1 MLKRLVLSGF
11 KSFAAKTEF
20 VFEPGLSAIVGPNGC
35 GKSNVVD
42 AVKWVLGEQ
51 SPRSLRGSEMQ
62 DVIFAGSPS
71 RTAAGCAEASLAFDN
86 HGRRLPS
93 DRDEVVVTRRLYRS
107 GDSEYLLDGEPC
119 RLRDIRELILDTGIG
134 RNAYSVIEQGRVDQ
148 LLQANPVDRRGIFE
162 DAAGISKYKV
172 HRLAAEHKL
181 TRVDENLLRLA
192 DIIGEVE
199 RQLRSI
205 RYQAAKARRYREYA
219 DRLRELRLA
228 QAARDYTSHHG
239 RRHELHGL
247 IEAASERTIAFAG
260 QLRRLEANQSA
271 AETTLLELEQELS
284 RGRSASVDLRT
295 RASRAEQAIT
305 LTAHRLEELTL
316 EEATRTEQCER
327 LGQTITAL
335 QEDLHKAEEQG
346 LALRER
352 LLAVGNDLG
361 RTKEDRDLLTV
372 RRHTLEGELQ
382 AQRAAILALTQ
393 ELTQRE
399 NDRRSL
405 EVEEAGLGRDRER
418 LQGRRQELLGELQTL
433 GRQEQELQ
441 QVSHQGR
448 LEQQELTARR
458 QQLERDLGDLQE
470 ESRRLRS
477 ELELLRREEASKR
490 SRLRLLAELEAN
502 LEGVDAAV
510 RKVLAR
516 GHPPVGGHPA
526 DGPAAV
532 HGIVAQL
539 LATQPEYSAPVD
551 AALGLT
557 AQAVVTSSL
566 AEALAMREHLAE
578 EGTGRVQFLPLDR
591 IAGAPAR
598 PTDGF
603 STGGRVV
610 GWLADLVTSADPY
623 RPLVASLLGS
633 VLLVEDITAALQLQL
648 ELTQPLRLVTRSG
661 ELVEPDGRLVLGS
674 GQAGSGLVS
683 RRSQMTALEQELRR
697 LEGDLADREADLAD
711 REARQRELE
720 GTRQQL
726 LGDLARAEERLRR
739 ATLTLDQLTR
749 RRASI
754 VEEER
759 VLTSELEEVAK
770 ALSALQERRGR
781 LAEEVAALTLQR
793 NEREEAVAG
802 RAQELRRV
810 EGEEAVLEQRT
821 TELKVALAQVEEQHA
836 SLEVTAANLKKSLH
850 ERAEERHYTET
861 HLEICRQRQA
871 TAEQELEQTRKTLAE
886 SEQQLAALEEHVT
899 GLERRREELRQELA
913 ANNEQAKKVRA
924 DLDAEQ
930 NELQKLEL
938 ADSELRL
945 KEENLCQRIAEE
957 YQVALTEH
965 LEELLA
971 PERDWTT
978 LAEEVTQLREKVAR
992 LGNVNLDAI
1001 NEEEALTERAA
1012 FLRTQQEDLL
1022 QSKATLERV
1031 IARINQRSR
1040 ELFLETF
1047 QAVRAQFQEL
1057 FRKLFGGGRADVFL
1071 ADESDVLGSGIEIVA
1086 KPPGKEPRTI
1096 SLLSGGEKSMT
1107 AAAILFAIFRS
1118 KPSPFCI
1125 LDEVDAALDE
1135 NNVERFLTVLRDF
1148 LQESQFIVIT
1158 HCKRTM
1164 AEADVIYGITMQEPG
1179 VSTRVAV
1186 KLEEAEVL
1194 VA

>member
-1 MLKRLVLSGF
+1 MLKQLVLSGF
-11 KSFAAKTEF
+11 KSFATKTEF

-51 SPRSLRGSEMQ
+51 SARSLRGSEMQ

-71 RTAAGCAEASLAFDN
+71 RAAVGYAEASLIFDN
-86 HGRRLPS
+86 HSRRLPT
-93 DRDEVVVTRRLYRS
+93 DRDDVVVTRRLYRG

-134 RNAYSVIEQGRVDQ
+134 RNAYSVIEQGKVDQ
-148 LLQANPVDRRGIFE
+148 LLQANPVDRRAIFE
-162 DAAGISKYKV
+162 DAAGISKYKA
-172 HRLAAEHKL
+172 HRQAAENKL
-181 TRVDENLLRLA
+181 ARVEQNLLRLT
-192 DIIGEVE
+192 DIVAEVE

-205 RYQAAKARRYREYA
+205 KYQAAKARRYREYA
-219 DRLRELRLA
+219 ERLRELRLA
-228 QAARDYTSHHG
+228 QAARDYTGCHS
-239 RRHELHGL
+239 RRQELRAL
-247 IEAASERTIAFAG
+247 IEERSRRTIAFAS
-260 QLRRLEANQSA
+260 QLRELEANQTA
-271 AETTLLELEQELS
+271 AETTLLELEQELT

-295 RASRAEQAIT
+295 RASRAEETIT
-305 LTAHRLEELTL
+305 LTEHRLEELTV
-316 EEATRTEQCER
+316 EEATRKEQWER
-327 LGQTITAL
+327 LTQTLAAL
-335 QEDLHKAEEQG
+335 QADLGRAEEQG
-346 LALRER
+346 HALQER
-352 LLAVGNDLG
+352 LLTIGNDLG
-361 RTKEDRDLLTV
+361 RTKEERDLLTV

-382 AQRAAILALTQ
+382 AQRASILTLTQ

-405 EVEEAGLGRDRER
+405 EMEEASLSRDRER
-418 LQGRRQELLGELQTL
+418 LEGRRQELSRELEAL
-433 GRQEQELQ
+433 SRQEQDLHET
-441 QVSHQGR
+441 SHQSR
-448 LEQQELTARR
+448 LQQQELTARL
-458 QQLERDLGDLQE
+458 QQVDRDLGDLQE

-477 ELELLRREEASKR
+477 ELELLHREEASKR
-490 SRLRLLAELEAN
+490 SRLRLLAELEAS

-516 GHPPVGGHPA
+516 RE
-526 DGPAAV
+526 AAGAEGSV

-539 LATQPEYSAPVD
+539 LATPAEYSAAVD
-551 AALGLT
+551 AALGPT

-566 AEALAMREHLAE
+566 AEALTLRAYLAE
-578 EGTGRVQFLPLDR
+578 EGSGRVQFLPLDR
-591 IAGAPAR
+591 IRGGAAR
-598 PTDGF
+598 PAEGLPA
-603 STGGRVV
+603 GGRVV
-610 GWLADLVTSADPY
+610 GWLADLVTAAEPH

-633 VLLVEDITAALQLQL
+633 VLLVEDITAALQLQP
-648 ELTQPLRLVTRSG
+648 ELTEALRLVTRSG

-697 LEGDLADREADLAD
+697 LEGDMAGRESDLAA
-711 REARQRELE
+711 REARQRDLE
-720 GTRQQL
+720 AARQQL
-726 LGDLARAEERLRR
+726 FGDLTQAEEHLRR
-739 ATLTLDQLTR
+739 ARLTLDQLTR
-749 RRASI
+749 RRAGLL
-754 VEEER
+754 EEEN
-759 VLTSELEEVAK
+759 VLASELEEVAK
-770 ALSALQERRGR
+770 ALASLQERRGH
-781 LAEEVAALTLQR
+781 LVAEVAALTA
-793 NEREEAVAG
+793 ERKAKEEAVA
-802 RAQELRRV
+802 LRVQALREV
-810 EGEEAVLEQRT
+810 ENLGAVLEQRT

-836 SLEVTAANLKKSLH
+836 SLAVTVANLKKSLH
-850 ERAEERHYTET
+850 ERGEERHYTHT
-861 HLEICRQRQA
+861 QLEICRQRQV
-871 TAEQELEQTRKTLAE
+871 TAQEELGQARKTLAE
-886 SEQQLAALEEHVT
+886 STEQLAALQERVT
-899 GLERRREELRQELA
+899 GLEREREEVRQQLA

-924 DLDAEQ
+924 DLDVEQ
-930 NELQKLEL
+930 DELQKLEL

-957 YQVALTEH
+957 YQVTLTEC
-965 LEELLA
+965 LGELLA
-971 PERDWTT
+971 PERDWAG
-978 LAEEVTQLREKVAR
+978 LGEEVAQLRDKLTR

-1001 NEEEALTERAA
+1001 NEEEALAQRAA
-1012 FLRTQQEDLL
+1012 FLREQQEDL
-1022 QSKATLERV
+1022 QRSKATLERV
-1031 IARINQRSR
+1031 ITRINQRSR

-1047 QAVRAQFQEL
+1047 QAVRIQFQEL

-1071 ADESDVLGSGIEIVA
+1071 TDESDVLGSGIEIVA

-1125 LDEVDAALDE
+1125 LDEVDAAMDE
-1135 NNVERFLTVLRDF
+1135 NNVERFLTVLREF
-1148 LQESQFIVIT
+1148 LKESQFIVIT

>member
-11 KSFAAKTEF
+11 KSFATKTEF

-42 AVKWVLGEQ
+42 ALKWVLGEQ
-51 SPRSLRGSEMQ
+51 SARSLRGSDMQ

-71 RTAAGCAEASLAFDN
+71 RPAVGCAEASLIFDN
-86 HGRRLPS
+86 HARRLPT
-93 DRDEVVVTRRLYRS
+93 DRDEVTVTRRLYRS

-119 RLRDIRELILDTGIG
+119 RLRDIRELILDTGVG
-134 RNAYSVIEQGRVDQ
+134 RNAYSVIEQGKVDQ
-148 LLQANPVDRRGIFE
+148 LLQANPVERRGIFE
-162 DAAGISKYKV
+162 EAAGISKYKV
-172 HRLAAEHKL
+172 HRQAAQNKLA
-181 TRVDENLLRLA
+181 RVEENLLRLA
-192 DIIGEVE
+192 DIIAEVE

-205 RYQAAKARRYREYA
+205 KYQAAKARRYREYA
-219 DRLRELRLA
+219 ERLRELRLA
-228 QAARDYTSHHG
+228 QAAHDYAGHHS
-239 RRHELHGL
+239 RRQELRGL
-247 IEAASERTIAFAG
+247 IEERSLRTITLAG
-260 QLRRLEANQSA
+260 QLRQLEANQSA
-271 AETTLLELEQELS
+271 AEATLLELEQELT

-295 RASRAEQAIT
+295 RGSRAEQAIT
-305 LTAHRLEELTL
+305 LTEHRLEELAL
-316 EEATRTEQCER
+316 EEATRQAQCER
-327 LGQTITAL
+327 LTQTLAAL
-335 QEDLHKAEEQG
+335 QEDLHRAEEQG
-346 LALRER
+346 RSLQER

-382 AQRAAILALTQ
+382 AQRATIFTLTQ
-393 ELTQRE
+393 ELTRRE

-418 LQGRRQELLGELQTL
+418 LQGRQQELSRELETL
-433 GRQEQELQ
+433 SRQEQELQ
-441 QVSHQGR
+441 QAGHQSR

-458 QQLERDLGDLQE
+458 TLVERDLGDLQE

-477 ELELLRREEASKR
+477 ELELFRREEASKR
-490 SRLRLLAELEAN
+490 SRLRLLAELEVN

-516 GHPPVGGHPA
+516 GQTAQGTEAGT
-526 DGPAAV
+526 AAL

-539 LATQPEYSAPVD
+539 LATPAEYSAPVD

-557 AQAVVTSSL
+557 AQAVVTTSL
-566 AEALAMREHLAE
+566 AEALALREHLAE
-578 EGTGRVQFLPLDR
+578 EGSGRVQFLPLDR
-591 IAGAPAR
+591 VAKAPAR
-598 PTDGF
+598 PAEGF
-603 STGGRVV
+603 PAGGRVV
-610 GWLADLVTSADPY
+610 GWLADLVTAAEPY
-623 RPLVASLLGS
+623 RPLVAGLLGS
-633 VLLVEDITAALQLQL
+633 VLLVEDIAAALQLQL

-683 RRSQMTALEQELRR
+683 RRSQMTALEQELHR
-697 LEGDLADREADLAD
+697 LEGDLAGREADLAG
-711 REARQRELE
+711 REARQRDLE
-720 GTRQQL
+720 AARQQVVAD
-726 LGDLARAEERLRR
+726 LGQAEERLRR
-739 ATLTLDQLTR
+739 AALTLDQLTR
-749 RRASI
+749 RRASLL
-754 VEEER
+754 EEGK
-759 VLTSELEEVAK
+759 VLASELEEVAR
-770 ALSALQERRGR
+770 ALASLQERREL
-781 LAEEVAALTLQR
+781 LAQEAAALAA
-793 NEREEAVAG
+793 ERKAVEEAIAA
-802 RAQELRRV
+802 RAQELRQV
-810 EGEEAVLEQRT
+810 EQEEAVLEQRT

-850 ERAEERHYTET
+850 ERTEERQYTQT
-861 HLEICRQRQA
+861 QLDICRQRQA
-871 TAEQELEQTRKTLAE
+871 TAAEELEQARKTLAE
-886 SEQQLAALEEHVT
+886 SEQQLAVLQEQLA
-899 GLERRREELRQELA
+899 GLERRREELRQQLA
-913 ANNEQAKKVRA
+913 ANNDQAKKVRA

-957 YQVALTEH
+957 YQVTLTEH

-971 PERDWTT
+971 TERDWPALT
-978 LAEEVTQLREKVAR
+978 EEVTQLRDKVAR

-1001 NEEEALTERAA
+1001 NEEEALTERSA
-1012 FLRTQQEDLL
+1012 FLRGQQEDLQ

-1047 QAVRAQFQEL
+1047 QAVRTHFQEL

-1071 ADESDVLGSGIEIVA
+1071 ADESDVLESGIEIVA

-1125 LDEVDAALDE
+1125 LDEVDAAMDE
-1135 NNVERFLTVLRDF
+1135 NNVERFLTVLREF
-1148 LQESQFIVIT
+1148 LQQSQFIVIT